1 MLFQLKKPPDCS
13 GAVTSACV
21 IIKRTLWPL
30 HIDCHHLGAV
40 VALDAG
46 VVHSIGF
53 DFADW
58 DIFTEFVFQLRSSFV
73 VKFIAREF
81 LGDCFRL
88 REIHRAS

>member
-1 MLFQLKKPPDCS
+1 MLFQLIDTLEMKKQQILKKPPDCS

-30 HIDCHHLGAV
+30 HIDCHHLGAF

-53 DFADW
+53 DIADW
-58 DIFTEFVFQLRSSFV
+58 DIFTELVFQLRSSFV
-73 VKFIAREF
+73 VKFTARVDF
-81 LGDCFRL
+81 C
-88 REIHRAS
+88 